1 MGDKVSGVKV
11 NHPNGYSG
19 MLYGESSM
27 VIYDENGHECLH
39 TGSRNVQTETELY
52 ELLEGMPKFVEIMA
66 DIVLDDEVE

>member
-1 MGDKVSGVKV
+1 MGVKVSGVKV
-11 NHPNGYSG
+11 SHPNGYSG

-52 ELLEGMPKFVEIMA
+52 ELLEGMPNLKEMCRQIVE
-66 DIVLDDEVE
+66 EGE